1 MDTISTGSLAL
12 DLALGAGGVPRG
24 CITVISGAEGSGKTT
39 LACSIAASAQRAG
52 GVAAFIDME
61 YSVDPAYAR
70 ALGVDIDALLFSSPS
85 TAEEALGVLETLARS
100 GGVDVI
106 ILDSVAALLPRAER
120 DGVMGEN
127 HWGEAA
133 PLLSRALRRIHSAL
147 QRTKAAAVFTNQS
160 RERVDVAYGS
170 PELMPGG
177 RALKFYASVLLE
189 IRCREPLAP
198 ATTDTGNRVS
208 VRVIKNKFAPPGRV
222 AEFEISCGL
231 GITRDEQLP
240 DIGSE
245 QGTSGENDMLNGLRS
260 QIFSVTDLAAA
271 KAWYTTLLGDQP
283 YFDEPFYVGFNIGG
297 YELGL
302 MPDRKSVV

>member
-24 CITVISGAEGSGKTT
+24 CITVLSGAEGSGKTT
-39 LACSIAASAQRAG
+39 LACSIAASAQGAD
-52 GVAAFIDME
+52 GVAAFIDAE
-61 YSVDPAYAR
+61 HSVDPAYAR

-106 ILDSVAALLPRAER
+106 LLDSVAALLPRAER
-120 DGVMGEN
+120 DGVMGED

-147 QRTKAAAVFTNQS
+147 QMTNTAAVFTNQR

-177 RALKFYASVLLE
+177 RALKFYASVLLD
-189 IRCREPLAP
+189 IRLCETRARG
-198 ATTDTGNRVS
+198 AAYAGNRV
-208 VRVIKNKFAPPGRV
+208 RVQIVKNTLGPPARE
-222 AEFEISCGL
+222 AQFEIIFGKGICRAGTLLDLGVERGL
-231 GITRDEQLP
+231 I
-240 DIGSE
+240 
-245 QGTSGENDMLNGLRS
+245 
-260 QIFSVTDLAAA
+260 A
-271 KAWYTTLLGDQP
+271 LLGDSRESARQFLEEHP
-283 YFDEPFYVGFNIGG
+283 AIME
-297 YELGL
+297 ELEAAIRSGSHQHL
-302 MPDRKSVV
+302 EEKIEKNK

>member
-61 YSVDPAYAR
+61 HSVDPAYAR

-120 DGVMGEN
+120 DGIMGEN

-147 QRTKAAAVFTNQS
+147 QRAKAAAVFTNQS

-189 IRCREPLAP
+189 IRLSETRAQG
-198 ATTDTGNRVS
+198 ATCAGNQ
-208 VRVIKNKFAPPGRV
+208 VRVQIVKNRLGPSARE
-222 AEFEISCGL
+222 AQFEIIFGK
-231 GITRDEQLP
+231 GICRA
-240 DIGSE
+240 G
-245 QGTSGENDMLNGLRS
+245 
-260 QIFSVTDLAAA
+260 
-271 KAWYTTLLGDQP
+271 TLLDVGVERGLIAPLGDSRESAKRSLEEHP
-283 YFDEPFYVGFNIGG
+283 AIME
-297 YELGL
+297 ELEAAIRSGSHQL
-302 MPDRKSVV
+302 LEEE